1 MEEPARKEE
10 AARKE
15 KPVPIRWEDPRFPPA
30 IEAARKARGVRHA

>member
-1 MEEPARKEE
+1 MEE

-15 KPVPIRWEDPRFPPA
+15 EPAPILAPIRWEDPRFPPA